1 MSVMQL
7 KLSIIVPTKN
17 SDTFLEEALDSILNQ
32 GYPNYEIIVI
42 DGYST
47 DRTKS
52 IAELYHN
59 LQFYRLE
66 ATGEVDA
73 INKGMSIASGDI
85 VAFLDSDD
93 VYLSGCF
100 KAVNKAF
107 QSNPKKQWLYGKGI
121 IIDKNGTEVRSL
133 VTTAKQM
140 VKYSYKALMC
150 VDFIVQ
156 PTVFMRRELFESMGN
171 FDVKLPYSCEYE
183 YWLRIGRHYT
193 PMFLDRHLAAWRAH
207 AGSISVKGYLD
218 QTVQAREIQRN
229 YSGKNWLLNRI
240 QDIVYYGTR
249 LLYRILN

>member
-1 MSVMQL
+1 L
-7 KLSIIVPTKN
+7 KFSIVIPTKN
-17 SDTFLEEALDSILNQ
+17 SAVFLEEALDSILNQ

-47 DRTKS
+47 DQTKS

-93 VYLSGCF
+93 VYLKGCF

-107 QSNPKKQWLYGKGI
+107 QGNPNKQWSYGMGK
-121 IIDKNGTEVRSL
+121 IIDKHGMEVRSI
-133 VTTAKQM
+133 VPTAKNM
-140 VKYSYKALMC
+140 VKDSYKALMC
-150 VDFIVQ
+150 VDFICQ
-156 PTVFMRRELFESMGN
+156 PTVFMRRELYESMGE

-183 YWLRIGRHYT
+183 YWLRIGKHYP
-193 PMFLDRHLAAWRAH
+193 PMFIDRYLAAWRAH
-207 AGSISVKGYLD
+207 SDSISVKGYLP
-218 QTVQAREIQRN
+218 QTDQAREIQRR
-229 YSGKNWLLNRI
+229 YSGKDWLLNRI

-249 LLYRILN
+249 LLYRVMK